1 MVFGLFL
8 GGGAPIAGWAADRG
22 SRSTPFLFGLV
33 LAFAATMLFCFG
45 RHPWVLVVGRVFQG
59 LSASVIYTAGLAL
72 VADAVG
78 ADEIGACGNTL
89 GLLFSP
95 FLAGIIYDYLGYYA
109 VFIVLFGV
117 IAFDIVIRGFMIEK
131 RTADKWLEKEAHT
144 NDNSGDEGAR
154 QTEDVYSNQEPVATE
169 TDDTARHSLPP
180 DETSSLLHFKSK
192 RSKNWISRAFP
203 TTAVLV
209 TSPRLLV
216 AIYGCFTHTMLLAC
230 IDSILPL
237 FVKRTFDW
245 TSTGAGVIFLTIT
258 SPSLFGTF
266 FGALSDR
273 YGSKIVCLTGL
284 GCTTLNLA
292 LMAIVAHNT
301 LLDKVLLCIFLVFVG
316 IGLNLILPPL
326 LADLFYEVD
335 ILSETH
341 SDTFGKGGAYAQAY
355 SLMCA
360 ALGAGTAFGPI
371 WAGVF
376 YQETNWP
383 ITMATMAVLT
393 CLPAVGVYRYTGGSA
408 KAEKQSRLGEP
419 DGRA

>member
-1 MVFGLFL
+1 MF
-8 GGGAPIAGWAADRG
+8 
-22 SRSTPFLFGLV
+22 S
-33 LAFAATMLFCFG
+33 
-45 RHPWVLVVGRVFQG
+45 
-59 LSASVIYTAGLAL
+59 
-72 VADAVG
+72 
-78 ADEIGACGNTL
+78 GNTL

-316 IGLNLILPPL
+316 KSS
-326 LADLFYEVD
+326 F
-335 ILSETH
+335 
-341 SDTFGKGGAYAQAY
+341 
-355 SLMCA
+355 
-360 ALGAGTAFGPI
+360 
-371 WAGVF
+371 
-376 YQETNWP
+376 
-383 ITMATMAVLT
+383 
-393 CLPAVGVYRYTGGSA
+393 
-408 KAEKQSRLGEP
+408 
-419 DGRA
+419 